1 MQIQPL
7 GDRVIIKRSNAKQE
21 TAGGLIIP
29 TSAQQKEVEGEVIAV
44 GTGNRNSEGEFQ
56 ALIVSEG
63 DHVLFSKYSGTE
75 VQIGGVEHVIV
86 REDDILGI
94 IR

>member
-7 GDRVIIKRSNAKQE
+7 GDRVIIKRSKEKQQ

-29 TSAQQKEVEGEVIAV
+29 TSAQEKEVEGQVVAV
-44 GTGNRNSEGEFQ
+44 GEGNRNSEGVFQ
-56 ALIVSEG
+56 TLTVSAG
-63 DHVLFSKYSGTE
+63 DNVLFSKYAGTE